1 MSWCGS
7 SGTGGTSWLL
17 PGTRTPIKR
26 RFSVVMPE
34 LAWTT
39 SHMHAGCG
47 WEPSCSGSAQRS
59 LPAAVW
65 HQHLPKTRT
74 TPRTPHRVKLPPTTP
89 TAVQPPTTPARTRM
103 RLGGRMT
110 RIRIRPMMPTKST
123 THSPKNW
130 PATTSTTKLPTTK
143 LPTKLLTMSPSKTI
157 WPSKTM
163 PPRTPTSTKT
173 AMPHRARMR
182 LRPKT

>member
-65 HQHLPKTRT
+65 HQHLPTTRT
-74 TPRTPHRVKLPPTTP
+74 TPRTPHRVKLPATNP
-89 TAVQPPTTPARTRM
+89 TAVQSPTTPARTRM
-103 RLGGRMT
+103 LLGGTMT
-110 RIRIRPMMPTKST
+110 RIRIRPMMPTRST
-123 THSPKNW
+123 NPSPTSW
-130 PATTSTTKLPTTK
+130 PTTNLPTTW
-143 LPTKLLTMSPSKTI
+143 LPTTWRPTKLLTMRPST
-157 WPSKTM
+157 TM
-163 PPRTPTSTKT
+163 PPRTPTSTQT